1 MEQAH
6 GVRVKNL
13 WEKEFGI
20 KILTFS
26 EIRESGSRQSEFE
39 MLGGL
44 GGKPESERRNPR
56 GRNPK
61 AGKLESEW
69 IMPEPRFGKPDG
81 SCWEDLGLGVRIG
94 TCIHGRYT
102 ERMIRGGLRRED

>member
-1 MEQAH
+1 MGKGIRH
-6 GVRVKNL
+6 KDFNFFGNSRVGKPAIRIRDAGRIRR
-13 WEKEFGI
+13 EAG
-20 KILTFS
+20 
-26 EIRESGSRQSEFE
+26 IREA
-39 MLGGL
+39 
-44 GGKPESERRNPR
+44 ESES
-56 GRNPK
+56 RNPK